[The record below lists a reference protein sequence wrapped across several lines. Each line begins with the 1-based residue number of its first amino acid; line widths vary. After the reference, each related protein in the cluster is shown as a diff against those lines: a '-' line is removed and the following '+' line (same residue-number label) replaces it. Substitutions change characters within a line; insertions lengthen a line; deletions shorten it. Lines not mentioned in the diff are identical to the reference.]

1 MYRIN
6 YGTDENPAWRL
17 VEHIVANGEQFVY
30 KVENEIKICRK
41 KLK

>member
-1 MYRIN
+1 
-6 YGTDENPAWRL
+6 L

-41 KLK
+41 KVKWV